1 MLPVVTKQK
10 KTHVIVPI
18 SRTFLKGYMAAGK
31 ERKLVLCACFTTVC
45 PFVLVYALSFICS
58 WVWIIHLFMGLGVV
72 IEPKALNQGKK
83 STVVHPSPLNDL
95 QMPPTKLHED
105 KNLGNKAYGCLV

>member
-31 ERKLVLCACFTTVC
+31 ERKLVLSLC
-45 PFVLVYALSFICS
+45 LLRYSLSFCPCICS
-58 WVWIIHLFMGLGVV
+58 IIHLLMGLGAV
-72 IEPKALNQGKK
+72 IEQKALNKGKT
-83 STVVHPSPLNDL
+83 STVVQPSPLNDL
-95 QMPPTKLHED
+95 CKRHQQNHIKTKTLATRPMDVLCSES
-105 KNLGNKAYGCLV
+105 

>member
-18 SRTFLKGYMAAGK
+18 SRTVS
-31 ERKLVLCACFTTVC
+31 ERIHGSWQGEETGSLC
-45 PFVLVYALSFICS
+45 LLHYSLSFCPCVCS
-58 WVWIIHLFMGLGVV
+58 IIHLFMGLGVV
-72 IEPKALNQGKK
+72 IEPKALNKGKT

-95 QMPPTKLHED
+95 CKCHQQNHMKTKTLATRPMDVLCSET
-105 KNLGNKAYGCLV
+105 